1 MKYNMTSRHSTIISS
16 ERDYDAVMQE
26 IHTLMKKGE
35 QQLTEKEVRHLQSL
49 VAAAEKYEAEHYA
62 LPMPTTLSGMIS
74 MKTFEMKMK
83 QKEMA
88 ALLGINES
96 KLSQIL
102 NGKREPD
109 VEFLKAI
116 YTKLKI
122 DPKFILEHI

>member
-1 MKYNMTSRHSTIISS
+1 MTSRHSTIISS

-26 IHTLMKKGE
+26 IHALMKKGE
-35 QQLTEKEVRHLQSL
+35 QQLTEKEVLHLQSL
-49 VAAAEKYEAEHYA
+49 VSAAEKYEAEHYA

-74 MKTFEMKMK
+74 MKMFEMKMK

>member
-1 MKYNMTSRHSTIISS
+1 MNHKLSPLISS

-26 IHTLMKKGE
+26 IHALMKKGE
-35 QQLTEKEVRHLQSL
+35 QQLTEKEVLHLQSL
-49 VAAAEKYEAEHYA
+49 VSAAQKFEEEHYA

-74 MKTFEMKMK
+74 MKMFEMKMK

-88 ALLGINES
+88 ALLGITES